1 MCELTV
7 YLLDN
12 GREEMLM
19 EDVATIVPDGERLV
33 LTDLLGQQKIVEAKL
48 KELKL
53 LEHKVYVTKSLSQS

>member
-12 GREEMLM
+12 DREEKLM
-19 EDVATIVPDGERLV
+19 DDVATITPDGERLV
-33 LTDLLGQQKIVEAKL
+33 LIDLLGQQKIVEAKF

-53 LEHKVYVTKSLSQS
+53 LEHKAYLVR

>member
-7 YLLDN
+7 YLLDDD
-12 GREEMLM
+12 REELVM
-19 EDVATIVPDGERLV
+19 EDVATITPDGERLV

-53 LEHKVYVTKSLSQS
+53 LEHKVFLTR